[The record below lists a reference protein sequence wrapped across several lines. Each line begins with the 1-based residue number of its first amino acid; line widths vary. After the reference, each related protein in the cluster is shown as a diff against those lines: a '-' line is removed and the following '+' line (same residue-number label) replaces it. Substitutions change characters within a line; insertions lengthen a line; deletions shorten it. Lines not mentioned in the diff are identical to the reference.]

1 MASNAMEESCFC
13 SSSATAFAN
22 GKRLTGIF
30 GLAAN
35 SKYFLRGSRPRAARP
50 CSFSTGRKTSKSI
63 SWGMIWTSSRLS
75 LEAISCLF
83 TLRRRLDCS
92 KCDRRSP
99 LVCDLIPMRPT
110 LQLVCHLLALND
122 GRINAASQDA
132 PRCNDQRAWKSLLSA
147 LVDCSQQI
155 VSVVGDN
162 DGNFP
167 LHARNHSDQAIVSM
181 NKINRASG
189 EASA

>member
-1 MASNAMEESCFC
+1 
-13 SSSATAFAN
+13 
-22 GKRLTGIF
+22 
-30 GLAAN
+30 
-35 SKYFLRGSRPRAARP
+35 
-50 CSFSTGRKTSKSI
+50 
-63 SWGMIWTSSRLS
+63 
-75 LEAISCLF
+75 
-83 TLRRRLDCS
+83 
-92 KCDRRSP
+92 
-99 LVCDLIPMRPT
+99 MRPT

-122 GRINAASQDA
+122 GRISTTSQDA
-132 PRCNDQRAWKSLLSA
+132 PSCNDQRAWKRLLSA

-167 LHARNHSDQAIVSM
+167 LRARNHSDEAIVSM